1 MRIGISGICYCR
13 NNDLTGEESRLLWHP
28 VIEFE
33 RVMEFKQRPMYGDT
47 DSSVSKIFPKWL
59 WNQNRLNQET
69 FQLTFSCHFH
79 FADFPFDSHECPI
92 EYGSGTLK
100 QEKMRFNVTRAE
112 FSNLSTNSGSDPII
126 LDDLPFPFEFQ
137 LVVLPNFGL
146 KNSIK
151 NRTVTFSYTG
161 IALRMRRKSLGQLL
175 SGFFYPSA
183 AFALLSMIS
192 FLIKPDMVRFF
203 RRFFFDL

>member
-1 MRIGISGICYCR
+1 MTF
-13 NNDLTGEESRLLWHP
+13 NLTQAVFGN
-28 VIEFE
+28 
-33 RVMEFKQRPMYGDT
+33 M
-47 DSSVSKIFPKWL
+47 
-59 WNQNRLNQET
+59 
-69 FQLTFSCHFH
+69 
-79 FADFPFDSHECPI
+79 
-92 EYGSGTLK
+92 
-100 QEKMRFNVTRAE
+100 
-112 FSNLSTNSGSDPII
+112 STNIGGDPII

-175 SGFFYPSA
+175 SGFFYPSS

-192 FLIKPDMVRFF
+192 FLIKPDIVSSFLFEHEFSKLTM
-203 RRFFFDL
+203 L